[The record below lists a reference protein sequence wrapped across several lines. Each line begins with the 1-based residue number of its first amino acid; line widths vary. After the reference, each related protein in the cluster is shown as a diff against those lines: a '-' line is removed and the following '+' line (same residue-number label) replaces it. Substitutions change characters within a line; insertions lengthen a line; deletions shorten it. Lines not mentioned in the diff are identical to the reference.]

1 MPLLFK
7 SMATLFLN
15 AMIMSLPI
23 MGTLFLIHVT
33 MGLLTKAAPQMNL
46 LSEGFPI
53 TILVTFFLLTIMFP
67 FMINVFVNILGDGFE
82 SLHSLWIQLDGTK

>member
-1 MPLLFK
+1 MGV
-7 SMATLFLN
+7 LFLN
-15 AMIMSLPI
+15 AMVMSIPI
-23 MGTLFLIHVT
+23 MGTLILIHVT

-67 FMINVFVNILGDGFE
+67 FLIDAFANILETGFE
-82 SLHSLWIQLDGTK
+82 SLQYLFRQFQDIK